1 MRKIIAFCV
10 MLSVGFGIQAQEEEN
25 GVDLDSVQ
33 LMVAA
38 YQHYVDSME
47 ATFDYEYGTVEISE
61 GIASINVPEGFKF
74 LSAEQANYVLTDLW
88 GNPPSQSLGMLFP
101 KEESPVNSSTYA
113 VELTYEADGYIND
126 EDASDIDYDEL
137 LEEMQEDQVEV
148 NKERVKAGYEE
159 IDFVG
164 WASAPF
170 YDAET
175 KKLHWAREIKFGDAE
190 VNTLNYNIRI
200 LGRKGHLR
208 LNVISEMDALPKVK
222 EDIDVLLASVEFNQG
237 NRYADFNPELDE
249 VAAYGI
255 GGLVA
260 GKLLAKAGIFVFLA
274 KFWKIGALAVV
285 GFFGLIRKKLFG
297 GKSEE

>member
-1 MRKIIAFCV
+1 MRKMFTLCALLFIGTYV
-10 MLSVGFGIQAQEEEN
+10 QAQEEEIE
-25 GVDLDSVQ
+25 VDSVA
-33 LMVAA
+33 LMLEA
-38 YQHYVDSME
+38 YQQYADSVD
-47 ATFDYEYGTVEISE
+47 ATFEYEYGTVKIKE

-74 LSAEQANYVLTDLW
+74 LSAEQANYVLTELW

-101 KEESPVNSSTYA
+101 KDESPVGMVTSYA
-113 VELTYEADGYIND
+113 VEISYDEEGYIND

-137 LEEMQEDQVEV
+137 LEDMQKDQVSV
-148 NKERVKAGYEE
+148 NEERVKEGYEK

-175 KKLHWAREIKFGDAE
+175 KKLHWARELKFGE
-190 VNTLNYNIRI
+190 SETNTLNYNIRI
-200 LGRKGHLR
+200 LGRKGYLR
-208 LNVISEMDALPKVK
+208 LNVIGDMAVLPNVK
-222 EDIDVLLASVEFNQG
+222 EDIDGLLASVEFNTG

-285 GFFGLIRKKLFG
+285 GFFGVLRKKLFG
-297 GKSEE
+297 GKSEEG